1 MAENV
6 RVGTREGL
14 PLKVRAR
21 LGAHEDMEHAG
32 WAGGGG
38 LRGGGKGEVRLF
50 TRTLVRAHLASAGHA
65 VSNCADGAAL
75 GARIRQ
81 RRWKAR
87 TSAAAV

>member
-32 WAGGGG
+32 WAWGGS
-38 LRGGGKGEVRLF
+38 RGGGRERRGPRLF

-75 GARIRQ
+75 GARIR
-81 RRWKAR
+81 
-87 TSAAAV
+87 